1 MKMKTNLKKRLWIL
15 RWSLHLGFG
24 HASIH
29 TRRLTLRPLRR
40 SDLAALGPIL
50 GEPETARPSGFAPV
64 PAADVPAFYQELTRL
79 RSALAVMYQGAC
91 IGYVHVQPYKL
102 AEGPYA
108 EADSVSLGFLLG
120 RSFTGKGLGTEMLA
134 AVTAY
139 LARRFDFVFAD
150 CFKDNPAS
158 RRIIE
163 KNGYRYLENYRMCFD
178 ALGEKKNVEC
188 FVHPGKQ
195 PLR

>member
-1 MKMKTNLKKRLWIL
+1 MKIKTNLKKRLWLL
-15 RWSLHLGFG
+15 RWTLRLGFD
-24 HASIH
+24 HVFLH
-29 TRRLTLRPLRR
+29 TLRLALRPLGRR
-40 SDLAALGPIL
+40 DPAALGPIL
-50 GEPETARPSGFAPV
+50 GEPEMARPSGFSPVAPEN
-64 PAADVPAFYQELTRL
+64 VPAFYQDLPRL

-91 IGYVHVQPYKL
+91 IGYVHVRPYKVSQ
-102 AEGPYA
+102 GPYT

-120 RSFTGKGLGTEMLA
+120 RSFTGKGQGTEMLA

-150 CFKDNPAS
+150 CFTDNPAS

-163 KNGYRYLENYRMCFD
+163 KNVYRYLENDRMPFK
-178 ALGEKKNVEC
+178 ARGEEKDVEC

-195 PLR
+195 PIR

>member
-139 LARRFDFVFAD
+139 LARRFDFVFDD
-150 CFKDNPAS
+150 CFTDNPSS